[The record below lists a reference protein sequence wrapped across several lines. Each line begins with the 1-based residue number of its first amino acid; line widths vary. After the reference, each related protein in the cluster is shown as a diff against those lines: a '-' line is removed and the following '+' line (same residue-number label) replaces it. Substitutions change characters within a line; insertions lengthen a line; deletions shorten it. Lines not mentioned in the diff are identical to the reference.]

1 MSQHLSNWNQL
12 FQKFKKLTGFYWFQL
27 SKNFANFKG
36 RTNRQDFWKFSF
48 IQFFFIL
55 FLSFLEKRDWTNELF
70 IERIFDIFFFV
81 TLIPWVAITVRRL
94 HDSGRSG
101 WNLLYLLIPIIGV
114 IALIVFT
121 IDESDEGENKYGFIQ
136 KDTLN

>member
-1 MSQHLSNWNQL
+1 
-12 FQKFKKLTGFYWFQL
+12 KFKKLTGLYWFQL

-48 IQFFFIL
+48 IQFFFLL
-55 FLSFLEKRDWTNELF
+55 FLSFLEKRDWTNELL

-101 WNLLYLLIPIIGV
+101 WNYLISIIPFVGPIILLIWM
-114 IALIVFT
+114 LT
-121 IDESDEGENKYGFIQ
+121 DSE
-136 KDTLN
+136 